1 MALSREPPLFMK
13 PRLQTILGHRIPE
26 PRLTARAFGLF
37 ALLVLLPVF
46 LLGCL
51 ADLLVQ
57 WLFGVCT
64 GLWC

>member
-1 MALSREPPLFMK
+1 MK

-46 LLGCL
+46 LLVCL
-51 ADLLVQ
+51 AYLLVQ

>member
-1 MALSREPPLFMK
+1 MK
-13 PRLQTILGHRIPE
+13 TPLQTILGHRIPE
-26 PRLTARAFGLF
+26 PRLTARALWLF
-37 ALLVLLPVF
+37 VLLVLLPVF
-46 LLGCL
+46 LLGSL